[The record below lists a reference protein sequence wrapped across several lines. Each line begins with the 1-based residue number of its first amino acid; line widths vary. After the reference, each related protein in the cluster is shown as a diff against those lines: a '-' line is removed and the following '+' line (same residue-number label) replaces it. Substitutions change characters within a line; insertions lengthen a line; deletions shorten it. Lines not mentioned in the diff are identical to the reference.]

1 MSLALTIL
9 LNMLRK
15 EEGAVML
22 RLQISSIPGNYALL
36 LSAGATLV
44 RASPEDLRLDP
55 PNPPNASAMHG
66 VY

>member
-22 RLQISSIPGNYALL
+22 RLQMSSIPGDYALL

-44 RASPEDLRLDP
+44 RASPEDLRVDP
-55 PNPPNASAMHG
+55 PNTSTMHG